1 MSFIDFKAVKAA
13 VSLEDAANLL
23 KLSLKKTGNQLRGSC
38 PACGNEDERIGG
50 ATLLREGGPYQ
61 NRVALAGDGRGDDT
75 T

>member
-50 ATLLREGGPYQ
+50 ATLLREGG
-61 NRVALAGDGRGDDT
+61 RHIRTELR
-75 T
+75 